1 MNRLQILFGA
11 TLLLA
16 GGAAEAQLIGNRPYG
31 FPARDG
37 SAAAQAQM
45 RQRYG
50 PEMVINQYYSTST
63 SIGNMTSVTQQVGAG
78 GSAGLTMNQTQGNS
92 GSQGSNASVGLTEI
106 ESLTSPAR

>member
-1 MNRLQILFGA
+1 MTRFQLLLGA
-11 TLLLA
+11 TLLFA

-31 FPARDG
+31 FPARDNG
-37 SAAAQAQM
+37 AAAQAQM
-45 RQRYG
+45 RQRHG

-78 GSAGLTMNQTQGNS
+78 ASAGLTMNQSQSNAGNQGA
-92 GSQGSNASVGLTEI
+92 NASVGLTEI